1 MKLGVVGLGSMGLG
15 AAVSALRANID
26 VIGIDLNPDARDRF
40 SAAGGKSSDTITELA
55 GIDVLMVFVVNADQ
69 ADTVLSTSLLASLA
83 PKAVVINCVTL
94 APQRALEFAVRV
106 EASNHYYLDAPVSGG
121 AAKAMKGEM
130 AVMASGLPAAFDKA
144 AIVLD
149 AVSAKVFR
157 LGDEPGAGSR
167 MKTINQL
174 LAGVHIA
181 AAAEALAL
189 AGQMDMDLHQVID
202 VISDCAG
209 TSWMFENRGPHV
221 ADGDYTPLSSVDIFV
236 KDLGIVSQAT
246 SVAQSI
252 PLTSTALKLFTQ
264 ASAEGMGKMDDSAVA
279 LILAR
284 TAGVTLPGDPKE
296 A

>member
-1 MKLGVVGLGSMGLG
+1 MKVGIIGLGSMGLG
-15 AAVSALRANID
+15 AAVSALRENLD
-26 VIGIDLNPDARDRF
+26 VTGIDLNPDARDRF
-40 SAAGGKSSDTITELA
+40 SVAGGKSSDTITELA

-94 APQRALEFAVRV
+94 APQRALEFAARV

>member
-15 AAVSALRANID
+15 AAVSALKANID

-40 SAAGGKSSDTITELA
+40 NTAGGKASDDIADLS

-69 ADTVLSTSLLASLA
+69 ADKVLSASLLESLA

-94 APQRALEFAVRV
+94 APQRALEFAARV

>member
-94 APQRALEFAVRV
+94 APQRALEFAARV

>member
-40 SAAGGKSSDTITELA
+40 SAAGGKSSDTVTELA

-69 ADTVLSTSLLASLA
+69 ADIVLSASLLESLA

-94 APQRALEFAVRV
+94 APQRALAFAARV
-106 EASNHYYLDAPVSGG
+106 EAFNHYYLDAPVSGG

-189 AGQMDMDLHQVID
+189 AGQMNMDLHQVID

-264 ASAEGMGKMDDSAVA
+264 TSAEGMGKMDDSAVA

>member
-1 MKLGVVGLGSMGLG
+1 MKVGIIGLGSMGLG
-15 AAVSALRANID
+15 AAVSALRENLD
-26 VIGIDLNPDARDRF
+26 VTGIDLNPDALKRF
-40 SAAGGKSSDTITELA
+40 SDAGGKASNDLRDLADT
-55 GIDVLMVFVVNADQ
+55 DVLMVFVVNADQ

-94 APQRALEFAVRV
+94 APQRALEFAARV